1 MSNHNKM
8 AAIALSLGVSL
19 GTMAQSPIVYAKT
32 MDVKEVAS
40 TTEAKEY
47 TVSTDEELANALDAI
62 KAQSEQEAAIT
73 LKADV
78 KVPVQDYKAYFGVD
92 GKHITVKSDGLLHE
106 LRFPQNIGVLKGDC
120 TFDNVT
126 VSGDRLFCGGYTTEF
141 TENSK
146 IQLNETLYGGGYKT
160 PVNST
165 HVVIAGNGY
174 INPYSSSGLH
184 DVIGGS
190 YQGSVEGDTYLE
202 ITGNIKMQGGNH
214 LNPGCMKGDGSSG
227 DGRDVPDVYVGGNAT
242 LIYDNKNSTAA
253 SPAIEGTYGCE
264 MKGNVTLDV
273 RAGCVAGIVGT
284 EEPVDKSIIRGNLHI
299 IAGNPAYENT
309 NQVLRLGS
317 NWPII
322 GAGNSFATYPGVKG
336 NYTVG
341 GNITIDTYENAWAW
355 DKGTTPDSYDLP
367 EIYGAL
373 RGNVGGN
380 ITINAHGSHVQN
392 IFGASDS
399 VVQGSVTV
407 NATDVELKNSEYDT
421 EDDEGYIFGL
431 WKRGIPATANGP
443 VTINVNGGDV
453 GLVMATDQTSVPANS
468 SINVMGNPKIRKGIR
483 GTQARSYSKDYPVA
497 NIHDCEATIPFIK
510 GMSQVNI
517 TNNSAVTAHI
527 MTSNAGLLVEKGST
541 LTTDNGQVWIWGDTV
556 INGTWEQLH
565 SQTEDYNDIYVMGTT
580 NVGPKGLLINH
591 GTSNLDG
598 NVTNQGTIAFLG
610 DAYLQGDFISDD
622 GELRLPVVSEN
633 YNGTNSID
641 MMVKKSS
648 TGNSKVLIVDPS
660 DYTKAVNP
668 KLGDNYILSNGSEDK
683 KEKEEVIYYLQNE
696 NKKDGYFLKSTDDV
710 GRKYTNMW
718 QVAKISSYKVQYEFK
733 SCTDEK
739 ELPQKILDLLPKDD
753 TDYPLDTEIKAKQ
766 PEKTRVEVEDGF
778 WNFDGYDKDSLKS
791 NENAK
796 FIGKWNFHPNATK
809 LNEVPSISASDKTLT
824 VGDTFDVKKDV
835 TAKDT
840 EDGDVTG
847 SVVVESSNVD
857 TNTVGSYQVT
867 YRVTDSQGASSTK
880 TITVIVN
887 PKMEALNEV
896 PTIKAED
903 KTITVGDKFD
913 VKKDVTAT
921 DKEDGDLTDKI
932 DVVKNDVD
940 TTKPGTYE
948 VVYKVT
954 DSKGASKKKT
964 VYVTVNPK
972 MEALN
977 EVPTIKAEDKTIT
990 VGDKFDVKKDV
1001 TATDKEDGDLTDKID
1016 VVKNDVDTTK
1026 PGTYEVVYKV
1036 TDSKGASKKKTVYV
1050 TVNPKMEE
1058 INWIPVISASD
1069 RALTVGDVFNVMDGV
1084 SASDHE
1090 DGDIT
1095 GSVVVESSNVDTN
1108 TVGSYQVTYRVT
1120 DSQGASSTK
1129 TITVIVNP
1137 KMEEINWMPVISA
1150 SDKVL
1155 TVGDVFNV
1163 MDGVSASDHEDGDV
1177 TGSVVVES
1185 SNVDTNTVGSYQVTY
1200 RVTDSQGASSTK
1212 TITVIVNPKME
1223 ALNEV
1228 PTIKAEDKTITVGDK
1243 FDVKKDVTATDKED
1257 GDLTD
1262 KIEVIRN
1269 EVDTGKAGTYE
1280 VTYKVTDSQGASSTK
1295 TILVTV
1301 NPKMESLNE
1310 VPTIKAEDKT
1320 ITVGDKFDVK
1330 KDVSATDKEDGDLT
1344 DKIEV
1349 VKNDVDTTK
1358 PGTYEVTYK
1367 VTDSKGASK
1376 KKTIKVTVNPKMET
1390 LNEVPTIKAEDK
1402 TITVGDTF
1410 DAKKDVTAKDTEDGD
1425 LTDKIEVV
1433 KNDVDTTKSG
1443 TYEVTYKVT
1452 DSKGASTTKTIR
1464 VTVVKK
1470 DVSTSTDKP
1479 AKPNNSGKLNTG
1491 AQTNVL
1497 LWTTSLIASGIAVI
1511 GAYRKKRKGN

>member
-106 LRFPQNIGVLKGDC
+106 LRFPQNIGILKGDC

-242 LIYDNKNSTAA
+242 LIYDNKNSTA

-309 NQVLRLGS
+309 DRVLRLGS
-317 NWPII
+317 NWPIV

-355 DKGTTPDSYDLP
+355 DKGTMPDSYDLP

-392 IFGASDS
+392 IFGASAS
-399 VVQGSVTV
+399 SVQGSVTV

-443 VTINVNGGDV
+443 VTINVKGGDV

-468 SINVMGNPKIRKGIR
+468 SINVTGNPKIRTGIL
-483 GTQARSYSKDYPVA
+483 GTTASSYSKDSPVA
-497 NIHDCEATIPFIK
+497 NIYDCEATIPFIQE
-510 GMSQVNI
+510 MSQVNI
-517 TNNSAVTAHI
+517 TDHSNVKAHD
-527 MTSNAGLLVEKGST
+527 MTSDAGLLVEKDNT
-541 LTTDNGQVWIWGDTV
+541 LTTDDQQVYIWGDTV

-565 SQTEDYNDIYVMGTT
+565 SQTKNYNDIYVMGTT

-710 GRKYTNMW
+710 GGKYTNMW

-733 SCTDEK
+733 SGTDGK
-739 ELPQKILDLLPKDD
+739 ELPDEVNDLLPVDNKK
-753 TDYPLDTEIKAKQ
+753 YVIGSEISAKQ
-766 PEKTRVEVEDGF
+766 PKKATVTTTEGVWVFGGYEK
-778 WNFDGYDKDSLKS
+778 DKLTS
-791 NENAK
+791 NEGVT
-796 FIGKWNFHPNATK
+796 FTGKWNFHPNATK
-809 LNEVPSISASDKTLT
+809 LNEVPSISASDKTLI
-824 VGDTFDVKKDV
+824 VGDTFDV
-835 TAKDT
+835 
-840 EDGDVTG
+840 
-847 SVVVESSNVD
+847 
-857 TNTVGSYQVT
+857 
-867 YRVTDSQGASSTK
+867 
-880 TITVIVN
+880 
-887 PKMEALNEV
+887 
-896 PTIKAED
+896 
-903 KTITVGDKFD
+903 
-913 VKKDVTAT
+913 
-921 DKEDGDLTDKI
+921 
-932 DVVKNDVD
+932 
-940 TTKPGTYE
+940 
-948 VVYKVT
+948 
-954 DSKGASKKKT
+954 
-964 VYVTVNPK
+964 
-972 MEALN
+972 
-977 EVPTIKAEDKTIT
+977 
-990 VGDKFDVKKDV
+990 
-1001 TATDKEDGDLTDKID
+1001 
-1016 VVKNDVDTTK
+1016 
-1026 PGTYEVVYKV
+1026 
-1036 TDSKGASKKKTVYV
+1036 
-1050 TVNPKMEE
+1050 
-1058 INWIPVISASD
+1058 
-1069 RALTVGDVFNVMDGV
+1069 
-1084 SASDHE
+1084 
-1090 DGDIT
+1090 
-1095 GSVVVESSNVDTN
+1095 
-1108 TVGSYQVTYRVT
+1108 
-1120 DSQGASSTK
+1120 
-1129 TITVIVNP
+1129 
-1137 KMEEINWMPVISA
+1137 
-1150 SDKVL
+1150 
-1155 TVGDVFNV
+1155 
-1163 MDGVSASDHEDGDV
+1163 
-1177 TGSVVVES
+1177 
-1185 SNVDTNTVGSYQVTY
+1185 
-1200 RVTDSQGASSTK
+1200 
-1212 TITVIVNPKME
+1212 
-1223 ALNEV
+1223 
-1228 PTIKAEDKTITVGDK
+1228 
-1243 FDVKKDVTATDKED
+1243 
-1257 GDLTD
+1257 
-1262 KIEVIRN
+1262 
-1269 EVDTGKAGTYE
+1269 
-1280 VTYKVTDSQGASSTK
+1280 
-1295 TILVTV
+1295 
-1301 NPKMESLNE
+1301 
-1310 VPTIKAEDKT
+1310 
-1320 ITVGDKFDVK
+1320 
-1330 KDVSATDKEDGDLT
+1330 
-1344 DKIEV
+1344 
-1349 VKNDVDTTK
+1349 
-1358 PGTYEVTYK
+1358 
-1367 VTDSKGASK
+1367 
-1376 KKTIKVTVNPKMET
+1376 
-1390 LNEVPTIKAEDK
+1390 
-1402 TITVGDTF
+1402 
-1410 DAKKDVTAKDTEDGD
+1410 KKDVTAKDTEDGD